1 MSESGL
7 KIIHKKIIHKDLRIK
22 GIEKLVLISISG
34 KEGVTS
40 TIFTLLPE
48 TV

>member
-34 KEGVTS
+34 KGVTS